1 MIYLMHGFI
10 GSGKTTRAK
19 ELERDLGALRIT
31 PDEWMAELF
40 GDDPP
45 ADKFRHYQDVLCR
58 RLEPIWTAHARG
70 GANVILDFGF
80 WSAESRREMEAYLR
94 DNDLAFEWVA
104 METPLDE
111 CRRRNALR
119 NGSGARTLNIT
130 DATFDFLAPRFEP
143 MAKPI

>member
-70 GANVILDFGF
+70 DANVILGIRPEQIGIDADG
-80 WSAESRREMEAYLR
+80 SASPRTVAEPSSAADAQGSTPSSFPLR
-94 DNDLAFEWVA
+94 A
-104 METPLDE
+104 
-111 CRRRNALR
+111 RIAL
-119 NGSGARTLNIT
+119 I
-130 DATFDFLAPRFEP
+130 
-143 MAKPI
+143 